1 MYSVD
6 AITFATRCAWHGAQQ
21 ITTPVEL
28 LVRDAR
34 NSTHLA
40 EYIDG
45 SMATHGAA
53 RYRIAGAVY
62 QLRPN
67 GTLAAVEQA
76 RKAA

>member
-1 MYSVD
+1 MYFVD
-6 AITFATRCAWHGAQQ
+6 AITFCTRCAWHGGEQ
-21 ITTPVEL
+21 IATP
-28 LVRDAR
+28 LVCLVA
-34 NSTHLA
+34 HGVVA

-45 SMATHGAA
+45 SMAEHGAA